1 MSMLGRL
8 LDLTGSA
15 AMIATHSTYIV
26 REVASRRV
34 RILSF
39 GEDGASADQ
48 PRIQTF
54 GSGVDTISQFVFGDT
69 APDHMYLK
77 TLREWLATQPE
88 ELTVEQL
95 VQQFADELN
104 PQTLSYLARL
114 VRTRH

>member
-1 MSMLGRL
+1 
-8 LDLTGSA
+8 
-15 AMIATHSTYIV
+15 MIATHSAYVV

-39 GEDGASADQ
+39 GKDGAVADE

-77 TLREWLATQPE
+77 TLRNWLAAQPE
-88 ELTVEQL
+88 ELTVDQL

-104 PQTLSYLARL
+104 PETLSYLARL
-114 VRTRH
+114 IRARH